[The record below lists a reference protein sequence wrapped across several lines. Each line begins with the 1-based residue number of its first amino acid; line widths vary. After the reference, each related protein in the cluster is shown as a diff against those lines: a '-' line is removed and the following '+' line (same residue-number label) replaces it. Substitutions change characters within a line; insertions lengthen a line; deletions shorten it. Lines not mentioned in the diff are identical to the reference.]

1 MIKRWGK
8 FIIIGIVVGI
18 IYIAF
23 NNYNT
28 LWDMV
33 VLSIPIEMI
42 VSYLLGG
49 FTMYYAIFGKKFHRK
64 KKKQSDHQKESES

>member
-8 FIIIGIVVGI
+8 FIFVGIVVGI

-33 VLSIPIEMI
+33 LNIPVEVII
-42 VSYLLGG
+42 SYVLGG
-49 FTMYYAIFGKKFHRK
+49 LTMYFVIFW
-64 KKKQSDHQKESES
+64 

>member
-8 FIIIGIVVGI
+8 FIVVGIVVGI

-23 NNYNT
+23 NNYNA

-33 VLSIPIEMI
+33 LNIPVDLII
-42 VSYLLGG
+42 SYILGG
-49 FTMYYAIFGKKFHRK
+49 LTMYFVIFGRKFRRK
-64 KKKQSDHQKESES
+64 KKKQSNQPKESES

>member
-8 FIIIGIVVGI
+8 FIVVGIVVGI

-33 VLSIPIEMI
+33 LDIPVDLII
-42 VSYLLGG
+42 SYVLGG
-49 FTMYYAIFGKKFHRK
+49 LTMYYVIFGIRFHRK
-64 KKKQSDHQKESES
+64 KKKQSNQPKESES

>member
-8 FIIIGIVVGI
+8 FIVVGVVVGI

-33 VLSIPIEMI
+33 LNIPVEVII
-42 VSYLLGG
+42 SYVLGG
-49 FTMYYAIFGKKFHRK
+49 LTMYYVIFGKKIHRK
-64 KKKQSDHQKESES
+64 KKKQSNQPKESES

>member
-8 FIIIGIVVGI
+8 FIVLGIVVGI

-33 VLSIPIEMI
+33 LNIPIDLVI
-42 VSYLLGG
+42 SYILGG
-49 FTMYYAIFGKKFHRK
+49 FTMYCVIFGKKLHRK
-64 KKKQSDHQKESES
+64 KKKQPNQPKESES

>member
-8 FIIIGIVVGI
+8 FIIVGIVVGI

-33 VLSIPIEMI
+33 LNIPVEMI
-42 VSYLLGG
+42 ISYILGG
-49 FTMYYAIFGKKFHRK
+49 LTMYYVIFGIRFHRK
-64 KKKQSDHQKESES
+64 KKKQSNQPKESES